1 MIGARSTRLLWG
13 LNVLSTRLNS
23 SAFVLARLITRSA
36 SDTAFVVGL
45 VSATTALAQVFV
57 AALSG
62 VVVQSAGSVTCL
74 FTGVGALVLALDG
87 VLLAAAG
94 SKLKALPAQQ

>member
-1 MIGARSTRLLWG
+1 MTGPTFATH
-13 LNVLSTRLNS
+13 NT

-36 SDTAFVVGL
+36 SDTAFVVGM
-45 VSATTALAQVFV
+45 VNATTSLAQVLV

-62 VVVQSAGSVTCL
+62 IVVQSAGSVTCL
-74 FTGVGALVLALDG
+74 FVGAGAVVLALDT

-94 SKLKALPAQQ
+94 SRLKTLPAQK